1 MRLFLSSLV
10 FIVGTGLQA
19 QQAVQEQL
27 FWSDEFNGT
36 GSPNSLNWSYDLGNS
51 GWGNNEIQDYTNLQ
65 SNVRQES
72 GNLVIEAHKLGN
84 SWTSARI
91 ISHNKFN
98 FTYGR
103 IEFRAKLPSG
113 IGTWPALWMLG
124 ESLFTTGWPA
134 CGEVD
139 VMEHVGKDPGYVH
152 SSLHTSSSS
161 GSTVNTGIHY
171 EPTVYSDFHI
181 YSANW
186 TSEKIEFSID
196 SSLFYTYNPPIKNS
210 STWPFT
216 SPFFLILNIAMGG
229 NWGSDPQFETN
240 GLKNGIDPALSLA
253 RMEVDYV
260 RVYQTASSIED
271 LALNIKDGSR
281 INISPN
287 PSDGKI
293 TFNIPI
299 SRPEQGTIFNSMG
312 VAVCNFQLNA
322 DSKEI
327 DLSHLPKGLYFVS
340 ILSNSE
346 TKTQKFILK

>member
-139 VMEHVGKDPGYVH
+139 VMEHVGKRPW
-152 SSLHTSSSS
+152 LCT
-161 GSTVNTGIHY
+161 
-171 EPTVYSDFHI
+171 F
-181 YSANW
+181 
-186 TSEKIEFSID
+186 
-196 SSLFYTYNPPIKNS
+196 
-210 STWPFT
+210 FT
-216 SPFFLILNIAMGG
+216 AYK
-229 NWGSDPQFETN
+229 FE
-240 GLKNGIDPALSLA
+240 
-253 RMEVDYV
+253 
-260 RVYQTASSIED
+260 
-271 LALNIKDGSR
+271 
-281 INISPN
+281 
-287 PSDGKI
+287 
-293 TFNIPI
+293 
-299 SRPEQGTIFNSMG
+299 
-312 VAVCNFQLNA
+312 
-322 DSKEI
+322 
-327 DLSHLPKGLYFVS
+327 
-340 ILSNSE
+340 
-346 TKTQKFILK
+346 